1 MLSRTSESCRVFHP
15 YNNHNIFVGDIILTM
30 KDLGI
35 NIEMVE
41 DDVFQS
47 ALSSTM
53 KDPARIGS
61 LTSLIAYQNMAQGKA
76 ASIVEVK
83 NDYTTQTL
91 LRMGW
96 RWPETNSEYLCK
108 FISGLKGLGIFENEG
123 GKE

>member
-1 MLSRTSESCRVFHP
+1 M
-15 YNNHNIFVGDIILTM
+15 N
-30 KDLGI
+30 DLGI

-47 ALSSTM
+47 ALSTAM
-53 KDPARIGS
+53 KDPTRAES

-76 ASIVEVK
+76 AVPVAVK

-96 RWPETNSEYLCK
+96 RWPETDGGYLRR
-108 FISGLKGLGIFENEG
+108 FIEGLIGLGMFG
-123 GKE
+123 GDSLV